1 MTELDDL
8 KDAMA
13 STPDFVPA
21 PLNLNHVLHAG
32 GRIRR
37 RRRLAAGTASGV
49 AVLALVI
56 GGGQMIS
63 GAATRPPAVGE
74 FGSAPTYPSGPNPS
88 YPNPT
93 YPSHP
98 NPSFPNPTY
107 PSHPNPSQP
116 AASYPVPGPYPS
128 IDGGPGILGA
138 IVQTGQKV
146 GDQQWVLY
154 VLTADSYKLD
164 DNLTLVLGRTKTGY
178 INDFTKDI
186 AASDSAGGRMKQGFH
201 AVTAGTVKD
210 GRTTP
215 TFGYYAGDATRI
227 TARDTTGKTV
237 QAHVTPWQGFGKK
250 ERATIFWFDFAQG
263 KTSTALTGF
272 TAYDNN
278 GNTLPTGS

>member
-13 STPDFVPA
+13 STPDFEPA
-21 PLNLNHVLHAG
+21 PLNLNHVLAAG

-37 RRRLAAGTASGV
+37 RRRLVAGTASGV

-74 FGSAPTYPSGPNPS
+74 VGSASAYPSGPNPS
-88 YPNPT
+88 YPNPSYPNPS

-98 NPSFPNPTY
+98 NPSY
-107 PSHPNPSQP
+107 PSQP
-116 AASYPVPGPYPS
+116 DSSFPVPDPHPS
-128 IDGGPGILGA
+128 TDGGPGILGA
-138 IVQTGQKV
+138 VVETGQKV
-146 GDQQWVLY
+146 GDRRWILY
-154 VLTADSYKLD
+154 VLTADTYKLD
-164 DNLTLVLGRTKTGY
+164 DNLTLVLGRTKTGF
-178 INDFTKDI
+178 IDDFTEDI
-186 AASDSAGGRMKQGFH
+186 LSSDPGSGRMKPGFH

-215 TFGYYAGDATRI
+215 TFGYYAGDAARI
-227 TARDTTGKTV
+227 TARDAAGNTV
-237 QAHVTPWQGFGKK
+237 EAHVTAWQGFGKQ

-263 KTSTALTGF
+263 KTPAALTGLA
-272 TAYDNN
+272 AYDKD
-278 GNTLPTGS
+278 GDKLPAGS